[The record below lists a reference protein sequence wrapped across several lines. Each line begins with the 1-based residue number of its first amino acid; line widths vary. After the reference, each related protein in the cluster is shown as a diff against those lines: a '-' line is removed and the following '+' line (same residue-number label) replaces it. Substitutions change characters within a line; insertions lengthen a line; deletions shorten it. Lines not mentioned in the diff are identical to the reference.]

1 MYTEEISIVG
11 SGNVAFKLGEAFRSV
26 GVRIKDIYSRNE
38 VAATKLA
45 ELTQSQVV
53 REINELDSELILI
66 CVADEEVYSV
76 IQKLPLH
83 KKVAY
88 TSGSVSINEFD
99 ERSTIGVFYPLQTLR
114 QNQLVH
120 SGIIPL
126 LIESKTPEFLDE
138 LVHLGKLISP
148 KVLVTTSEERIKYHL
163 AAVWLNNF
171 TNHMATI
178 SRSIIDEN
186 GLELQMMRPLLE
198 ETIQKLLHENPFD
211 TQTGPAR
218 RGDERI
224 LATHRSL
231 MQGTRKEVYEIISRS
246 ISETYHPK

>member
-1 MYTEEISIVG
+1 VYTEEISIVG
-11 SGNVAFKLGEAFRSV
+11 SGNVAFKLGEALRSV
-26 GVRIKDIYSRNE
+26 GVRIKAIYSRNE
-38 VAATKLA
+38 VSAAKLA

-53 REINELDSELILI
+53 RDINELDSELILI
-66 CVADEEVYSV
+66 CVADEDVYSV

-88 TSGSVSINEFD
+88 TSGSVSINQFD
-99 ERSTIGVFYPLQTLR
+99 ERPTIGVFYPLQTLR
-114 QNQLVH
+114 QNQPVH
-120 SGIIPL
+120 SGVIPL
-126 LIESKTPEFLDE
+126 LIESKNPEFLDE

-148 KVLVTTSEERIKYHL
+148 KVLVTTSDERIKYHL

-198 ETIQKLLHENPFD
+198 ETIQKLVHENPFD
-211 TQTGPAR
+211 AQTGPAR

-224 LATHRSL
+224 LTTHRSL
-231 MQGTRKEVYEIISRS
+231 LQGTRKEVYEIISRS
-246 ISETYHPK
+246 ISETYQRK